1 MRAYSR
7 LPVVVAV
14 CGLVAGG
21 CAQVWDDIA
30 EALWRA
36 DSAGDIQKEDIAVLS
51 DESLSDFV
59 TAAGPAPAGHEN
71 PAARYMDSLG
81 QEVVS
86 VLSDKS
92 LSEERRLERFSKLLE
107 RSLDIPVIA
116 RFALGRYWNKSTVE
130 QRKDYLRAF
139 TGFVV
144 KTYAV
149 RLGGVDVDR
158 LDVLGTNPVGKR
170 DVLVRCR
177 VSFADKK
184 PVRTNWRMRESA
196 GTFRILDLSVEG
208 ISMAMTLRHEFAS
221 VVGRQGIGSLIDL
234 LKKRAA

>member
-1 MRAYSR
+1 MGAYSR
-7 LPVVVAV
+7 LSVVVAV
-14 CGLVAGG
+14 CGLVTGG
-21 CAQVWDDIA
+21 CAQIWDDIA

-51 DESLSDFV
+51 DTTLTDFV
-59 TAAGPAPAGHEN
+59 TAAGPAPEKREN

-86 VLSDKS
+86 VLSDVT
-92 LSEERRLERFSKLLE
+92 LSEERRMARFRELLTQN
-107 RSLDIPVIA
+107 LDIPVIA
-116 RFALGRYWNKSTVE
+116 RFALGRYWNKSSVE

-144 KTYAV
+144 KTYAM
-149 RLGGVDVDR
+149 RLGGIEVDR
-158 LDVLGTNPVGKR
+158 MDILGTNPVGKK
-170 DVLVRCR
+170 DVLVRCE
-177 VSFADKK
+177 VSRAEKK
-184 PVRTNWRMRESA
+184 PVRANWRMREIA

-221 VVGRQGIGSLIDL
+221 VLGRRGIGSLIEL

>member
-21 CAQVWDDIA
+21 CAPLWDDIA

-51 DESLSDFV
+51 EAILSDFV
-59 TAAGPAPAGHEN
+59 TAAGPPPVVNEN
-71 PAARYMDSLG
+71 PAARYIDSLG
-81 QEVVS
+81 REVVS

-116 RFALGRYWNKSTVE
+116 RFALGRYWNKSSVE

-149 RLGGVDVDR
+149 RLGGIDVDR
-158 LDVLGTNPVGKR
+158 LDVLGTDRVGKK

-221 VVGRQGIGSLIDL
+221 VVGRQGIASLIDL